1 MLRRLTFSRLAFTI
15 NQQTNNGVKT
25 MSRSYPIWVNT
36 FNDNYGNAWAKSMGV
51 KNNSTASS
59 SINIGTSANN
69 SYDFLNHSITCIDG
83 QTKKTFRFFVDNE
96 LVKTATYDKQSK
108 TMQVS
113 DMESKLKERYFQTWK
128 DEEEQK
134 EAAFRNERL
143 AERQRLNGGYT
154 KGGH

>member
-1 MLRRLTFSRLAFTI
+1 MYRRLTFSRLAFKI

-83 QTKKTFRFFVDNE
+83 QTKKTFRFYVDNE

-113 DMESKLKERYFQTWK
+113 DMESKLKERFFQKWK
-128 DEEEQK
+128 DEEEAKAQ
-134 EAAFRNERL
+134 AFRNERL
-143 AERQRLNGGYT
+143 AERRRLNGFRD
-154 KGGH
+154 

>member
-1 MLRRLTFSRLAFTI
+1 
-15 NQQTNNGVKT
+15 

-59 SINIGTSANN
+59 SVNIGTSANN
-69 SYDFLNHSITCIDG
+69 SYNFLNHSITCIDG

-113 DMESKLKERYFQTWK
+113 DMESKLKERYFQKWK
-128 DEEEQK
+128 DEEEAKAQ
-134 EAAFRNERL
+134 AFRNERL

>member
-1 MLRRLTFSRLAFTI
+1 MYRRLTFSRLAFTI

-69 SYDFLNHSITCIDG
+69 SYDFLNHSITAIDNG
-83 QTKKTFRFFVDNE
+83 KEKIFKFYVDNQ
-96 LVKTATYDKQSK
+96 LLKTATYKKQSK
-108 TMQVS
+108 TMHVE
-113 DMESKLKERYFQTWK
+113 DMESKLKERYFQKWK
-128 DEEEQK
+128 DEEAQK
-134 EAAFRNERL
+134 EAAFRNERY
-143 AERQRLNGGYT
+143 AERLRVNGFRD
-154 KGGH
+154 

>member
-1 MLRRLTFSRLAFTI
+1 
-15 NQQTNNGVKT
+15 

-69 SYDFLNHSITCIDG
+69 SYDFLNHHITCIDG

-108 TMQVS
+108 TMQG
-113 DMESKLKERYFQTWK
+113 QTWSLNFK
-128 DEEEQK
+128 KALFPKVEGRRGAKRGGVQK
-134 EAAFRNERL
+134 
-143 AERQRLNGGYT
+143 
-154 KGGH
+154 

>member
-1 MLRRLTFSRLAFTI
+1 
-15 NQQTNNGVKT
+15 

-69 SYDFLNHSITCIDG
+69 SYDFLNHHITCIDG

-108 TMQVS
+108 TMQMS
-113 DMESKLKERYFQTWK
+113 NMESNLKSVTSKSGRTK
-128 DEEEQK
+128 EEQK
-134 EAAFRNERL
+134 EAAFRNKRYAERL
-143 AERQRLNGGYT
+143 KVNGYRD
-154 KGGH
+154 

>member
-1 MLRRLTFSRLAFTI
+1 MFRRLTFSRLAFTI

-36 FNDNYGNAWAKSMGV
+36 FNDNYGNAWSKSMGV

-69 SYDFLNHSITCIDG
+69 SYDFVNHHITCIDG

-96 LVKTATYDKQSK
+96 LVKTATYDKNKK

-113 DMESKLKERYFQTWK
+113 DMESKLKERYFQKWK

-134 EAAFRNERL
+134 EAAFRNERY
-143 AERQRLNGGYT
+143 AERLKVNGFRD
-154 KGGH
+154 